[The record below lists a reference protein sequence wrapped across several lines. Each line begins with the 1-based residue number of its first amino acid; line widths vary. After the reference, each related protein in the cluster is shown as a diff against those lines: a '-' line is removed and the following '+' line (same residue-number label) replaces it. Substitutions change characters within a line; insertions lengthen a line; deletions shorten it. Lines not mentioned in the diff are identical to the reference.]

1 MSIGY
6 YVISCANCIAPG
18 VYIYGHDL
26 EFHESFG
33 MDSQNATINLAIY
46 EDTKYRMTLF
56 VAGSKSIDVIQ
67 MQENTKGDVAW

>member
-1 MSIGY
+1 
-6 YVISCANCIAPG
+6 
-18 VYIYGHDL
+18 
-26 EFHESFG
+26 